1 MQVRRSS
8 IRVTT
13 TATTSVASV
22 DNVVVEVVLVATLE
36 MSVENFLVCSPAT
49 SDLRFE
55 DWPLSSRCP
64 PTSSSPPNWLSAT
77 ADSCWVE

>member
-13 TATTSVASV
+13 TTTTSVANVASV

-55 DWPLSSRCP
+55 DWPLSSR
-64 PTSSSPPNWLSAT
+64 
-77 ADSCWVE
+77 